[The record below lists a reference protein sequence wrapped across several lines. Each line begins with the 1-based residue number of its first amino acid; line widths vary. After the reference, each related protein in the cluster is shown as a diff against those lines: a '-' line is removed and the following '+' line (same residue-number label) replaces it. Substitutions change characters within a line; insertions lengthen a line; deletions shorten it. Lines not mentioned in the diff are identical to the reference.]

1 MYVYIYKCMYM
12 SICILQG
19 FYTSQSDGHVD
30 HNQNMFV
37 FEPCH
42 CKLTHDLC
50 LQKASQLVRFA
61 LLNSNKTKN
70 PVKHTRFD
78 HAPKT
83 RANFYQPDAF
93 KKKKKQWSVWCETK
107 KPSKSVAFEEVKFGF
122 VMSQISMFAQ
132 WSFLFCSY
140 PIVSMYAIY
149 GNMDPINIPQM
160 LAYIPAPWILW
171 VWWSLW

>member
-70 PVKHTRFD
+70 PVKQTRFD

-83 RANFYQPDAF
+83 RANFYQPDAL
-93 KKKKKQWSVWCETK
+93 KKKKTVVCLMRNEKT
-107 KPSKSVAFEEVKFGF
+107 F
-122 VMSQISMFAQ
+122 QISGIWGGQIRLCHVSNFNVRSMIF
-132 WSFLFCSY
+132 SFLFLSHSIHVC
-140 PIVSMYAIY
+140 
-149 GNMDPINIPQM
+149 
-160 LAYIPAPWILW
+160 YIW
-171 VWWSLW
+171 

>member
-1 MYVYIYKCMYM
+1 M

-50 LQKASQLVRFA
+50 LQKASSFCSSKLQQ
-61 LLNSNKTKN
+61 NKN

-93 KKKKKQWSVWCETK
+93 KKKTVVCLS
-107 KPSKSVAFEEVKFGF
+107 
-122 VMSQISMFAQ
+122 
-132 WSFLFCSY
+132 
-140 PIVSMYAIY
+140 
-149 GNMDPINIPQM
+149 
-160 LAYIPAPWILW
+160 
-171 VWWSLW
+171 

>member
-1 MYVYIYKCMYM
+1 M

-70 PVKHTRFD
+70 PVKQTRFD

-93 KKKKKQWSVWCETK
+93 KKKNSGLSDAKRKNLPNQWHLRRSNSALSCL
-107 KPSKSVAFEEVKFGF
+107 KFQCSLNDLFFF
-122 VMSQISMFAQ
+122 V
-132 WSFLFCSY
+132 
-140 PIVSMYAIY
+140 PI
-149 GNMDPINIPQM
+149 P
-160 LAYIPAPWILW
+160 
-171 VWWSLW
+171 